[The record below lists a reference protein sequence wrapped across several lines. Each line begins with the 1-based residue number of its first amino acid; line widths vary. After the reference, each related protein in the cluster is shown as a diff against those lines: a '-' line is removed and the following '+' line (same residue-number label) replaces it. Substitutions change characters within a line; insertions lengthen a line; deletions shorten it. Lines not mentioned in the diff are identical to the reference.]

1 MAEMFMEKM
10 HAFGNLLQDE
20 WQVFTT
26 PETHLPK
33 IPLERIFSA
42 TKNKGMAVFRHFN
55 TYNTGLFGETFSIK
69 CDVLTCVKIKIVFLL
84 VILRIKYNNYSS
96 QIQIQC
102 KYK

>member
-33 IPLERIFSA
+33 IPLERITLFLFFGVLSA
-42 TKNKGMAVFRHFN
+42 WSAFYV
-55 TYNTGLFGETFSIK
+55 YL
-69 CDVLTCVKIKIVFLL
+69 C
-84 VILRIKYNNYSS
+84 
-96 QIQIQC
+96 
-102 KYK
+102 

>member
-33 IPLERIFSA
+33 IPLERITLFLFFGVLSA
-42 TKNKGMAVFRHFN
+42 
-55 TYNTGLFGETFSIK
+55 
-69 CDVLTCVKIKIVFLL
+69 
-84 VILRIKYNNYSS
+84 
-96 QIQIQC
+96 
-102 KYK
+102 

>member
-33 IPLERIFSA
+33 I
-42 TKNKGMAVFRHFN
+42 
-55 TYNTGLFGETFSIK
+55 
-69 CDVLTCVKIKIVFLL
+69 DVLTCVKIQNCLL
-84 VILRIKYNNYSS
+84 ISHLKN
-96 QIQIQC
+96 
-102 KYK
+102 

>member
-33 IPLERIFSA
+33 IRAWPFFAILILIILVYLEKRFP
-42 TKNKGMAVFRHFN
+42 
-55 TYNTGLFGETFSIK
+55 
-69 CDVLTCVKIKIVFLL
+69 
-84 VILRIKYNNYSS
+84 
-96 QIQIQC
+96 
-102 KYK
+102 

>member
-33 IPLERIFSA
+33 IPLERITLFLFFGVLSAWTKFMIKQYYKSIGVKKRKQDVIAFVNTVSQFIHRGSYAHIVPVVRKFS
-42 TKNKGMAVFRHFN
+42 
-55 TYNTGLFGETFSIK
+55 
-69 CDVLTCVKIKIVFLL
+69 
-84 VILRIKYNNYSS
+84 
-96 QIQIQC
+96 
-102 KYK
+102 